1 MQHLIQNTLKSLNE
15 NHIFLQGEKIRILN
29 RRKNKVHS
37 KRITHLKIMQFPW
50 NRILDFNSFST
61 INNLEKKYH
70 IFYIVTSAFIKAR
83 SKPSINKSPPGC
95 PYIAF

>member
-61 INNLEKKYH
+61 INNLEKKIPHFLYRYFS
-70 IFYIVTSAFIKAR
+70 FY
-83 SKPSINKSPPGC
+83 KS
-95 PYIAF
+95 